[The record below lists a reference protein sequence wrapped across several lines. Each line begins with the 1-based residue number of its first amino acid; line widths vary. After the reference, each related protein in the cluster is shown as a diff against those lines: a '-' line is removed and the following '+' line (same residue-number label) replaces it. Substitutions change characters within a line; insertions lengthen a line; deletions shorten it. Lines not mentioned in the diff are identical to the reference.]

1 MGHPSPAAPRPS
13 RVPRIRRAT
22 WATLLLVL
30 LAAVALAG
38 CGTGTGA
45 TETNALAP
53 KEPTKLSF
61 TSSAIHGRALPAL
74 YTCDGKNTWPSFSWG
89 KVPAGVEELALF
101 AVGTRR
107 LSNGRAEV
115 SVDWALAGLN
125 PSLHGLRAGEIP
137 RGAFLVANSKGEK
150 RYSICPARGQTERY
164 TFALLALP
172 RYARAARGFPGPNLL
187 QNLTGTDVEYQAPAA
202 GTFSVKYTRR

>member
-1 MGHPSPAAPRPS
+1 MGQPTPAAPRPS
-13 RVPRIRRAT
+13 QVLKLHRAT
-22 WATLLLVL
+22 WATPLLVL

-38 CGTGTGA
+38 CGTGA

-53 KEPTKLSF
+53 KEPTRLNF
-61 TSSAIHGRALPAL
+61 TSSAIHGTALPAL
-74 YTCDGKNTWPSFSWG
+74 YTCDGKNTWPPVSWG
-89 KVPAGVEELALF
+89 KVPASVEELALF

-125 PSLHGLRAGEIP
+125 PSLHGVRAGEIP

-150 RYSICPARGQTERY
+150 RYSVCPPRGQTEHY
-164 TFALLALP
+164 SFALLALP
-172 RYARAARGFPGPNLL
+172 RYARAARGFPGPDLL
-187 QNLTGTDVEYQAPAA
+187 QNLTGTDVEYEAPAV